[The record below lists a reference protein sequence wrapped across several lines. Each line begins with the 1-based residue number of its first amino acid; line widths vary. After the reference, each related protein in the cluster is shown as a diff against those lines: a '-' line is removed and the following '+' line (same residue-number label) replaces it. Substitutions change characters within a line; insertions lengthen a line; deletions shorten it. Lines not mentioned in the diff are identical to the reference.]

1 MSQTAD
7 VVSAVR
13 LLTHGNT
20 EESFVTIPT
29 DGEVCVCQCL
39 VGTLITAARNFYWAQ
54 TVSAG
59 RRAQGVASHTAG
71 SSEARK

>member
-29 DGEVCVCQCL
+29 DGEVCLSVSGWNFNHGSAKL
-39 VGTLITAARNFYWAQ
+39 LLGTNSI
-54 TVSAG
+54 